1 MIVGSSRK
9 YIGSPSCYVEVIC
22 RLLMHRL
29 CRSHTIVDYQEVPQS
44 VYDLGNGEGFAP
56 AGGGK
61 GIGSGGSCSGDGGG
75 SGSGDSGG
83 KGGTIGKGGGKGAQ
97 AAQAARGLKRPCPP
111 VVPPP
116 AGTAARSAAAV
127 ASAAAAGEDRRAII
141 HIVKHCLT
149 RGLRPTVIS
158 NSNIIDMSFV

>member
-9 YIGSPSCYVEVIC
+9 YIGSLSCYVEVIC

-29 CRSHTIVDYQEVPQS
+29 CRSHTIVDYQEVPQD
-44 VYDLGNGEGFAP
+44 VYDLGFAP

-75 SGSGDSGG
+75 SGSGDGDG
-83 KGGTIGKGGGKGAQ
+83 KGGTIGKGGGKD
-97 AAQAARGLKRPCPP
+97 AQAARGLKRPCSPA
-111 VVPPP
+111 VPP
-116 AGTAARSAAAV
+116 AGTAARSAAEV

-158 NSNIIDMSFV
+158 NSNIIDISFV